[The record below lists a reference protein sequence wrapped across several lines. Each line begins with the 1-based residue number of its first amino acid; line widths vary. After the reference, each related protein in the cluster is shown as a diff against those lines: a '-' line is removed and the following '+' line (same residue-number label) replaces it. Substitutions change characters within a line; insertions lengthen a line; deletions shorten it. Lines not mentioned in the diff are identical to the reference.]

1 MTYTESSSRL
11 KNLLNFSD
19 DLIQVSDRLIVRNF
33 NFTSTHF
40 NILPGDESYD
50 CAAHHFHSN
59 QHYSF
64 GTSPGIINDVLD
76 VHDSQIKENTHFRY
90 HLFIPGR
97 QQKASELVVMLHG
110 FNEKSWIKYY
120 PWAERIAAQT
130 GKAVLL
136 FPIAFHMNR
145 APCAWSDTR
154 GMFNASEQ
162 RKKMFPLIL
171 HSSLTN
177 VAIST
182 RLQAKPQRFVWS
194 GLQTYYD
201 VIQLVEQI
209 RLGNHPAIEATAG
222 IDLFGYS
229 IGAFLSEIMMMTN
242 PKNYFSNSKLVLFC
256 GGPVFNRI
264 SPVSKFIL
272 DSEANLNLYSFLV
285 EHLESYLN
293 KDERLKHYLSDMH
306 EEGRY
311 FRAMLN
317 YSAHAGFRE
326 ERLKKIA
333 DRMYA
338 LALNGDTVM
347 YPHEVMNTLQG
358 KNRNIPVPVDIFDLP
373 YHFIHE
379 APFPAA
385 IKNAALVDEAFDNVF
400 NIICKQLQ

>member
-1 MTYTESSSRL
+1 MTYTESNSRL

-19 DLIQVSDRLIVRNF
+19 DLIQVSDQLTIRNF
-33 NFTSTHF
+33 SFTSTNFH
-40 NILPGDESYD
+40 ILPGDESYD
-50 CAAHHFHSN
+50 CAVHHFHSN

-64 GTSPGIINDVLD
+64 GTSPGVINEVLD
-76 VHDSQIKENTHFRY
+76 VYDSQIKENTHFRY
-90 HLFIPGR
+90 HLFMPGR

-145 APCAWSDTR
+145 APYAWSDTR

-162 RKKMFPLIL
+162 RKKLFPLIL

-182 RLQAKPQRFVWS
+182 RLHAKPQRFVWS

-201 VIQLVEQI
+201 LIQLVEHI
-209 RLGNHPAIEATAG
+209 KSGEHPAIEATAS

-229 IGAFLSEIMMMTN
+229 IGAFLSEIVLMAN
-242 PKNYFSNSKLVLFC
+242 HKNYFSNSKLVLFC

-272 DSEANLNLYSFLV
+272 DSETNVHLYSFLV
-285 EHLESYLN
+285 EHLESFLN
-293 KDERLKHYLSDMH
+293 NDERLKHYLSDKH
-306 EEGRY
+306 EEGMC
-311 FRAMLN
+311 FRSMLN
-317 YSAHAGFRE
+317 YSDLQDFRE
-326 ERLKKIA
+326 ERLQQIA
-333 DRMYA
+333 GRLYA

-358 KNRNIPVPVDIFDLP
+358 KNRNIPVAVDTLDLP

-385 IKNAALVDEAFDNVF
+385 IKNASLVDDAFDTVF
-400 NIICKQLQ
+400 NKICNQLQ

>member
-1 MTYTESSSRL
+1 MTYTESNSRL
-11 KNLLNFSD
+11 KHLLNFSD
-19 DLIQVSDRLIVRNF
+19 DLIQVSDRLTIRNF
-33 NFTSTHF
+33 SFTSTNFH
-40 NILPGDESYD
+40 ILPGDESYD

-64 GTSPGIINDVLD
+64 GTSPGIINEVLD

-90 HLFIPGR
+90 HLFMPGR

-120 PWAERIAAQT
+120 PWAARIAKQT

-145 APCAWSDTR
+145 APHAWSDSR

-162 RKKMFPLIL
+162 RKKLFPHIL

-182 RLQAKPQRFVWS
+182 RLQAKPHRFVWS
-194 GLQTYYD
+194 GLHTYYD
-201 VIQLVEQI
+201 LIQLVEQI
-209 RLGNHPAIEATAG
+209 KSGNHPAIEATAG
-222 IDLFGYS
+222 IDFFGYS
-229 IGAFLSEIMMMTN
+229 IGAFLSEILMMAN
-242 PKNYFSNSKLVLFC
+242 HKNYFSHSKLVMFC

-272 DSEANLNLYSFLV
+272 DSEANVNLYSFLV

-293 KDERLKHYLSDMH
+293 KDERLKHYLSYKH
-306 EEGRY
+306 EEGMC
-311 FRAMLN
+311 FRAMLSCN
-317 YSAHAGFRE
+317 GFEDFRE

-333 DRMYA
+333 ARLYA
-338 LALNGDTVM
+338 LALNGDTVICP
-347 YPHEVMNTLQG
+347 YEVVNTLQG
-358 KNRNIPVPVDIFDLP
+358 KYRNIPVAVDILDLP

-379 APFPAA
+379 APFPAS
-385 IKNAALVDEAFDNVF
+385 IKNVSLVDETFDNVF
-400 NIICKQLQ
+400 ESICKQLQ